1 MEDLSTPDKPNPPNP
16 RKNMKKVE
24 EMNEGKKDAGEYKFN
39 LGMYRIQRLDEIM
52 NVCTKRYHKAI
63 LKKEDR
69 HIEKYQAIVNTFFV
83 EVYTYM
89 EEETGFEEMG
99 VPLKKDEVLEKVLDD
114 QRSYG
119 SEEQRIEHIKDIRE
133 VYLEIRRLLQDVH
146 LDIPKKQK
154 IGDTELFTQT

>member
-1 MEDLSTPDKPNPPNP
+1 MEDLSTPNQPNPPNP
-16 RKNMKKVE
+16 RRNMENVE
-24 EMNEGKKDAGEYKFN
+24 KIKDGENNAGEYKFN

-69 HIEKYQAIVNTFFV
+69 HIQKYQAIVNTFFV

-114 QRSYG
+114 ERNYSGQEDRT
-119 SEEQRIEHIKDIRE
+119 EHIKDIRE
-133 VYLEIRRLLQDVH
+133 VYLEIRRLLQEVH

>member
-1 MEDLSTPDKPNPPNP
+1 MEDLSSPKKPNPPNP
-16 RKNMKKVE
+16 RKKKKAENVQQ
-24 EMNEGKKDAGEYKFN
+24 DAEEYKFN

-52 NVCTKRYHKAI
+52 NVCTKRYHKAF

-99 VPLKKDEVLEKVLDD
+99 VPLDKDEVLEKVLDD
-114 QRSYG
+114 QRNYG
-119 SEEQRIEHIKDIRE
+119 SDAERIEHIKDIRE